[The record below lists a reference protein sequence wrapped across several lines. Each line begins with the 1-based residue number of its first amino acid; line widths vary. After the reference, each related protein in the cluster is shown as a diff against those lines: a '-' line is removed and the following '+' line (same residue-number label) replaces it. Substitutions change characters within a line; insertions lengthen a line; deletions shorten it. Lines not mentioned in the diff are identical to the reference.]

1 MRSILRRRPSPAMA
15 VALVALFVAMSG
27 VAYAANTIRSRDI
40 VNDAVTSA
48 DIKGGGGKTGDVKNR
63 DVNKSLAVAKG
74 FATVDAS
81 PVNGGK
87 PILNGGG
94 QQTANLPGGITATRT
109 GTGQY
114 TVTFNANTGRASS
127 RGSTTSS
134 DLAHPGRR
142 PATPAYGDAAV
153 ITTGSSANENQV
165 VLRRSDPQQRATTD
179 RPPTSASSSTPT
191 SSPR

>member
-1 MRSILRRRPSPAMA
+1 MRSKIRLRWPSPA
-15 VALVALFVAMSG
+15 LVIACIALFVAMSG
-27 VAYAANTIRSRDI
+27 AAYAAARIHSSDI

-81 PVNGGK
+81 PVNGAK

-94 QQTANLPGGITATRT
+94 QQTANLPGGISATRT

-114 TVTFNANTGRASS
+114 TVTFNANTGTGKFA
-127 RGSTTSS
+127 GVDNIS
-134 DLAHPGRR
+134 DLAIQATGRDTAR
-142 PATPAYGDAAV
+142 ADASV
-153 ITTGSSANENQV
+153 LTTGSSANVNQV
-165 VLRRSDPQQRATTD
+165 VLNVRVYSPGGAATD
-179 RPPTSASSSTPT
+179 RDFSVQFYANE
-191 SSPR
+191 

>member
-1 MRSILRRRPSPAMA
+1 MSL
-15 VALVALFVAMSG
+15 SG

-81 PVNGGK
+81 AGNGIK

-94 QQTANLPGGITATRT
+94 QQTANLPGGIGAVRT
-109 GTGQY
+109 GL
-114 TVTFNANTGRASS
+114 V
-127 RGSTTSS
+127 ST
-134 DLAHPGRR
+134 R
-142 PATPAYGDAAV
+142 
-153 ITTGSSANENQV
+153 
-165 VLRRSDPQQRATTD
+165 
-179 RPPTSASSSTPT
+179 
-191 SSPR
+191 

>member
-1 MRSILRRRPSPAMA
+1 M
-15 VALVALFVAMSG
+15 
-27 VAYAANTIRSRDI
+27 AYAANTIRSRDI

-81 PVNGGK
+81 AGNGIK

-94 QQTANLPGGITATRT
+94 QQTANLPGGIGAVRT

-114 TVTFNANTGRASS
+114 TVTFNANTGTGKFS
-127 RGSTTSS
+127 GVDNLS
-134 DLAHPGRR
+134 DLA
-142 PATPAYGDAAV
+142 TQAAV
-153 ITTGSSANENQV
+153 PRHR
-165 VLRRSDPQQRATTD
+165 LRRRRRHHERQQREREPGHPEGSDPQQREHSD
-179 RPPTSASSSTPT
+179 RPGLLDSVLRQRVVRPDSIG
-191 SSPR
+191 PRRFGGAAR

>member
-1 MRSILRRRPSPAMA
+1 MRAKLRGRRPSPA
-15 VALVALFVAMSG
+15 LVIACIALFVSLSG

-81 PVNGGK
+81 GGNGVK

-94 QQTANLPGGITATRT
+94 QQTANLPGGISAQRV

-114 TVTFNANTGRASS
+114 TVAFAANTGTGKFA
-127 RGSTTSS
+127 GVDNIS
-134 DLAHPGRR
+134 DLAVQ
-142 PATPAYGDAAV
+142 ATVRDTAYGDAAV
-153 ITTGSSANENQV
+153 ITSQSSANENQV
-165 VLRRSDPQQRATTD
+165 VLRVQIRNNANNLID
-179 RPPTSASSSTPT
+179 RDFSVQFYANE
-191 SSPR
+191 

>member
-1 MRSILRRRPSPAMA
+1 MGAGRRPLSSSACI
-15 VALVALFVAMSG
+15 ALFVSLSG

-114 TVTFNANTGRASS
+114 TVVVQRQHRNGQVLGDRQPL
-127 RGSTTSS
+127 RPR
-134 DLAHPGRR
+134 HPGDVSRHR
-142 PATPAYGDAAV
+142 LWRCRHHHNG
-153 ITTGSSANENQV
+153 Q
-165 VLRRSDPQQRATTD
+165 
-179 RPPTSASSSTPT
+179 
-191 SSPR
+191 

>member
-1 MRSILRRRPSPAMA
+1 MRSKIRLRWPSPA
-15 VALVALFVAMSG
+15 LVIACISLFVAMSG
-27 VAYAANTIRSRDI
+27 AAYAAARIHSSDI

-81 PVNGGK
+81 PGNGGK

-94 QQTANLPGGITATRT
+94 QQTANLPGGISAVRT

-114 TVTFNANTGRASS
+114 TVTFNANTGTGKFS
-127 RGSTTSS
+127 GVDNVS
-134 DLAHPGRR
+134 DLAIQATGRD
-142 PATPAYGDAAV
+142 ATRADASV
-153 ITTGSSANENQV
+153 ITTGSSANVNQV
-165 VLRRSDPQQRATTD
+165 VLNVRVYNPGGAATD
-179 RPPTSASSSTPT
+179 RDFSVQFYANE
-191 SSPR
+191 

>member
-1 MRSILRRRPSPAMA
+1 MRAKLRGRRPTPAFVIA
-15 VALVALFVAMSG
+15 CIALFVSLSG

-81 PVNGGK
+81 AGNGGK

-109 GTGQY
+109 GQGAY
-114 TVTFNANTGRASS
+114 TVVFNANTGTGRFA
-127 RGSTTSS
+127 GVDNIS
-134 DLAHPGRR
+134 DLAIQVTGR
-142 PATPAYGDAAV
+142 DAARTDASV
-153 ITTGSSANENQV
+153 LTTGSSANVNQV
-165 VLRRSDPQQRATTD
+165 VLNVRVYNPGGAAVD
-179 RPPTSASSSTPT
+179 RDFSVQFYANE
-191 SSPR
+191 